1 MSDDGEA
8 VGRAGEGELQNGV
21 GGGIPAGGAI
31 VQGQVRAIG
40 EGSHKPTNL
49 QSAKSTSE
57 QLNFD

>member
-31 VQGQVRAIG
+31 AQSQARAIG
-40 EGSHKPTNL
+40 VGSHKPTNP

-57 QLNFD
+57 QLNFG